1 MSHIEHKQP
10 QIRFL
15 APLARQLR
23 LAEITACIR
32 FWLGYRAYWQGYY
45 RSAFNLLEPLAKS
58 GHAAAQY
65 YLGRMC
71 ARAEGMER
79 DLGNAIR
86 WWNASAG
93 AGEPWSQVAMGSL
106 YERGK
111 VVPRDR
117 GKALK
122 WYLRAAHHG
131 LPEAQLRVGY
141 FYEFGLGTDRDVA
154 RARRWYVEASCASK
168 TPEPQL
174 RPDNRLHSRSARRRH
189 RKAYASPSPRR
200 GRAHRQRW
208 SKRPHQRRRLP
219 SR

>member
-1 MSHIEHKQP
+1 MSHIEYKQR
-10 QIRFL
+10 QFRFF
-15 APLARQLR
+15 APLSRQLR
-23 LAEITACIR
+23 LVQFTDYVR
-32 FWLGYRAYWQGYY
+32 FWLGYQAYWQGYY

-71 ARAEGMER
+71 ARAEGLER
-79 DLGNAIR
+79 DLGDAIR

-93 AGEPWSQVAMGSL
+93 AGEPWAEVAIGSL

-117 GKALK
+117 RKALK
-122 WYLRAAHHG
+122 WYLRAARHG

-154 RARRWYVEASCASK
+154 RARRWYVEASSASK
-168 TPEPQL
+168 TPESLMRQET
-174 RPDNRLHSRSARRRH
+174 RTYSRSDRRRR
-189 RKAYASPSPRR
+189 RKAYVTPSTVRR
-200 GRAHRQRW
+200 RARRQRW
-208 SKRPHQRRRLP
+208 SKRPHRRRSVP